1 MTEVRMTESRTLH
14 VASISPRARRDVF
27 VKRNDAFA
35 VHTCWVCPLPP
46 SRAETTPWLTLHI
59 SYSLSLPPTL
69 AFLIPGGAFAFHCRF
84 HWQLLVRLEFRLS
97 SIVLQGDPTRTIT
110 SSYNCFSSIVESH
123 WDDTLQPTTLHGRCY
138 PTNYTPTLNDSLF
151 RNSLKM

>member
-27 VKRNDAFA
+27 VKRNDVFA

-59 SYSLSLPPTL
+59 SYSLSLCLPPSHSSYL
-69 AFLIPGGAFAFHCRF
+69 EALNGGAFAFHCRF

-97 SIVLQGDPTRTIT
+97 SIVFQGDPTRTIT
-110 SSYNCFSSIVESH
+110 SSYNCFSSIVKSH

-138 PTNYTPTLNDSLF
+138 PTTCYKVTRPH
-151 RNSLKM
+151 